1 MLWCGR
7 ESVFVCAS
15 LPRCVVIFFL
25 SAFQFSIFFI
35 LFPFSKSD
43 TYFSFSSLERAQLS
57 NTVQ

>member
-1 MLWCGR
+1 M
-7 ESVFVCAS
+7 FVCAS